1 MKHGL
6 FLLFFLLLAQF
17 GRAQDF
23 KSGFMLGVNGAQLDG
38 DGLGGY
44 NKAGLYAAV
53 FVARDFSD
61 RVFWQLELAY
71 SGKGSQ
77 RVLRPDNL
85 DEGPWLR
92 LSMHY
97 IDIPFT
103 VHYRYRP
110 NWQFHAGMGVNF
122 LVNYN
127 YRDLR
132 LLTLNTN
139 FTRFE
144 TALHLGTTFQLMP
157 RLEGYGR
164 YSYSMLSI
172 DPNGPY
178 VPFFAQLQAGAF
190 NNVVSIGLRYQ
201 LQD

>member
-1 MKHGL
+1 
-6 FLLFFLLLAQF
+6 
-17 GRAQDF
+17 
-23 KSGFMLGVNGAQLDG
+23 MLGVNGAQLDG
-38 DGLGGY
+38 DGIGGY
-44 NKAGLYAAV
+44 NKAGLYAGL
-53 FVARDFSD
+53 FVARDFSE
-61 RVFWQLELAY
+61 RVYWQLELAY

-103 VHYRYRP
+103 VHYRYKP
-110 NWQFHAGMGVNF
+110 NWDFHAGVGINF
-122 LVNYN
+122 LVNYS

-144 TALHLGTTFQLMP
+144 SAIHLGTTFQLMP
-157 RLEGYGR
+157 RLQGYGR

-172 DPNGPY
+172 DPNGPF
-178 VPFFAQLQAGAF
+178 VPFFARLQAGAF
-190 NNVVSIGLRYQ
+190 NNVVSLGLRFQ
-201 LQD
+201 FTD

>member
-1 MKHGL
+1 MKNALFFLL
-6 FLLFFLLLAQF
+6 FLLFASASH
-17 GRAQDF
+17 AQDF
-23 KSGFMLGVNGAQLDG
+23 KLGFKLGVNGAQLDG
-38 DGLGGY
+38 DGIGGY
-44 NKAGLYAAV
+44 NKAGLYAGL
-53 FVARDFSD
+53 FVARDFNE
-61 RVFWQLELAY
+61 RVFWQLEMAY

-103 VHYRYRP
+103 VHYRYKP
-110 NWQFHAGMGVNF
+110 NWSFHAGMGVNF
-122 LVNYN
+122 LVNYS

-132 LLTLNTN
+132 LLVLNTN

-144 TALHLGTTFQLMP
+144 TAIHLGTTLQLMP
-157 RLEGYGR
+157 RLEGFGR
-164 YSYSMLSI
+164 YSYSLLSI
-172 DPNGPY
+172 DPNAPF
-178 VPFFAQLQAGAF
+178 VPFFARLQAGSF

-201 LQD
+201 LQN